1 MMEWRENDYY
11 WYWFVNIKSI
21 GHKTRK
27 LLLKEFGHPRHVYH
41 GERRKIM
48 ALLQEKQR
56 EYFFASQNRDEINT
70 SVKRLRDGRSL
81 FTGNQNSIRK
91 NSGNCTIR
99 LMACIFAAGCRIR
112 TDRYWAWLVP
122 DWERNMVCR
131 QPEVL
136 PALW

>member
-48 ALLQEKQR
+48 SLLQEKQR

-70 SVKRLRDGRSL
+70 SVKRLRDS
-81 FTGNQNSIRK
+81 
-91 NSGNCTIR
+91 
-99 LMACIFAAGCRIR
+99 R
-112 TDRYWAWLVP
+112 TAFIH
-122 DWERNMVCR
+122 
-131 QPEVL
+131 
-136 PALW
+136 